1 MISYSTPQKF
11 LFLKMKM
18 VNNFKWYF
26 SRAWLHKHVNS
37 LPIQNVP
44 WRLESQSCYTIKAH
58 LAHALDSLSSLSHVF
73 NTFFYCFLLHSLK
86 LSTYFYILTRDF
98 PWPLLKPIRSQGS
111 WKATGYLLYFLLPS
125 TSPPLS
131 PFNTQSNPKRCVL
144 FLFHSTMKRMSLQ
157 MVKWLIQGHTAS
169 KC

>member
-1 MISYSTPQKF
+1 
-11 LFLKMKM
+11 M

-58 LAHALDSLSSLSHVF
+58 LACALDSLSSLSHVF

-86 LSTYFYILTRDF
+86 LSTYFYILTRDL

-111 WKATGYLLYFLLPS
+111 WKATGYLLYFPLPS
-125 TSPPLS
+125 TSPPHPRLILRATLRDVYY
-131 PFNTQSNPKRCVL
+131 FY
-144 FLFHSTMKRMSLQ
+144 STLLWREW
-157 MVKWLIQGHTAS
+157 VFKWLSDLFKVIQPANVKGKKFNLNH
-169 KC
+169 